1 MTQLVTRITGV
12 ATLAA
17 VSVLA
22 AAAQA
27 QPSVR
32 VGDLNL
38 ATVAGKATFDHR
50 VNVAADQVCG
60 DERNFSIRGAC
71 EAAVRSE
78 VSEKLAAISPST
90 QFAAAPTT
98 HAQRTIRIVDLNLAT
113 AAGKATFAQ
122 RVSKRG
128 PVGFEDA
135 KFHGA
140 LLNQSIRR
148 KRPLT
153 QRRKSRSELTPGFQ
167 APAARC
173 HEKRCQSLPSKRSL
187 DVARG

>member
-1 MTQLVTRITGV
+1 LTQLVTRIAGV

-122 RVSKRG
+122 RVT
-128 PVGFEDA
+128 VTA
-135 KFHGA
+135 
-140 LLNQSIRR
+140 NQVCGDERDLTIRHACMIAV
-148 KRPLT
+148 
-153 QRRKSRSELTPGFQ
+153 RSEAAEKLAMI
-167 APAARC
+167 APATQFAAR
-173 HEKRCQSLPSKRSL
+173 
-187 DVARG
+187 